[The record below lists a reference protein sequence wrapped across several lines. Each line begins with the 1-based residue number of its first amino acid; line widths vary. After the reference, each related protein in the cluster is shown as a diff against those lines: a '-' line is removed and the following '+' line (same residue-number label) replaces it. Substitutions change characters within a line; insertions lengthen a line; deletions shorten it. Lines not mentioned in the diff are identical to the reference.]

1 MIAYNKKKSD
11 CIEYDQNM
19 YTSAFNN
26 TYLPLQIAL
35 KGYFCTYNVKEVI
48 LNNGSSWDSIE
59 HDHRNFHRKD
69 FNALMFVKLKCS
81 IDS

>member
-48 LNNGSSWDSIE
+48 LNNGSS
-59 HDHRNFHRKD
+59 
-69 FNALMFVKLKCS
+69 
-81 IDS
+81 